1 MAHNE
6 PDTRQA
12 EHLDKVVGNI
22 ICGDRDLFQEVEAGS
37 VSRETMELI
46 DLATFIMPLPDT
58 SDKGFEQRMSAFVV
72 RESHRE
78 VLQTAGGTVRGSS
91 SMCSWFVTSIR
102 TVVSAGAAFFTSL
115 FMEPMPGS
123 RGTRSIDTPDRRW
136 YNSQMGGC
144 PVSSVPAGSGHIVCF
159 GFSDGDF
166 GYKVAVCR

>member
-22 ICGDRDLFQEVEAGS
+22 ICGDRDLFQGVEAGS
-37 VSRETMELI
+37 VPRETMELI
-46 DLATFIMPLPDT
+46 DLATFIMPLQDT
-58 SDKGFEQRMSAFVV
+58 LDKGFEQRMRAFAV

-78 VLQTAGGTVRGSS
+78 ASQTACGTVRGSS
-91 SMCSWFVTSIR
+91 SACSWFVASIR
-102 TVVSAGAAFFTSL
+102 AVASAGAAFFTAL